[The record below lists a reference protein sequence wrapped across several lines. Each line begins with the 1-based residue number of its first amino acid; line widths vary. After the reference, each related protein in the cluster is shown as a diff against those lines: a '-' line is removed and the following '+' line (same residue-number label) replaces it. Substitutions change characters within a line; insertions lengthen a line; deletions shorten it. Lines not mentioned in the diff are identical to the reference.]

1 MNDNDTIP
9 PTDSSR
15 QSFGDGSDFVDR
27 AIADPN
33 HRVTLFSLSWC
44 SYCRGARQLLEQ
56 LGIAYRLLELDRG
69 EFLEPRLQHGVRTRL
84 QQLTGSSTL
93 PQLFIGG
100 ESLGGYTDTLAARNS
115 GQLAQVLTKHA
126 ITVKGS
132 DQ

>member
-1 MNDNDTIP
+1 MNDNNTIP
-9 PTDSSR
+9 ATDSSK
-15 QSFGDGSDFVDR
+15 QSFGHGSDFVDR
-27 AIADPN
+27 AIADPT

-56 LGIAYRLLELDRG
+56 IGIAYRLLELDRG
-69 EFLEPRLQHGVRTRL
+69 DFLEPRLQQEVRARL

-100 ESLGGYTDTLAARNS
+100 ESLGGYTDTLAAHNN

-126 ITVKGS
+126 ITIKGS